1 LHTTAPILK
10 SRPASLPA
18 ATENGYALD
27 LISGR
32 TDDESS
38 ELLCR
43 AAALHLVNALYDWP
57 NPFVTVAAPLAAAIF
72 FVVTALWFL
81 KLTRSGG
88 AHRAAATPLSAA
100 IVPAP
105 QRARMARLL
114 NGFSSRRWTRS
125 AVG

>member
-1 LHTTAPILK
+1 MRSTSFLDALTMSLLNFCVALIL
-10 SRPASLPA
+10 
-18 ATENGYALD
+18 T
-27 LISGR
+27 
-32 TDDESS
+32 
-38 ELLCR
+38 
-43 AAALHLVNALYDWP
+43 ALHLVNALYDWP